1 MKQICQT
8 FNVNFSSHVNNQT
21 NKSTYPMIINIMASI
36 MRIIIHRIKI
46 FFPSS
51 SSSKKFV
58 KIGNIMDEFFKYL
71 KYYIFRL
78 EYSMDDY
85 QNRSI
90 QWTYQTFRRSIW
102 LTLSFWLNIVCIF
115 HFVIYPTRI
124 ELKVLQNFESE
135 FHLQRS
141 DLVFSHLLFAFI
153 MLEYLWF
160 DLFREIL
167 TYKFKVNELIIKYS
181 RFNDDALEPEYRG
194 YLSRFVQI
202 GNLSSN
208 VLNVVI
214 FIVLVEFYLL
224 VIYRFHSFYQND
236 EISMFFMIIFII
248 LITNSF
254 YRLQYFVGLLSDVMR
269 YLLYFIELLK
279 LRMKRMI
286 SQLRQSCCCG
296 KFSSIN
302 YRLFWPMFTKEY
314 VQLYY
319 EVAIFNQTVSNIF
332 LDIEIISKSSII
344 FGILFYSKQIHQM
357 NVYNTII
364 VTLFLA
370 GFIYT
375 NGLYSRVAQFPHFNL
390 LGGRTIMQWIGRT
403 QQLQRKNIRLSPR
416 NVIKTN
422 LFAQT
427 MSNNQFGISCGQ
439 VFFITKYKY
448 TELFLMNFVM
458 TIMFYEKLFM

>member
-1 MKQICQT
+1 
-8 FNVNFSSHVNNQT
+8 
-21 NKSTYPMIINIMASI
+21 
-36 MRIIIHRIKI
+36 
-46 FFPSS
+46 
-51 SSSKKFV
+51 
-58 KIGNIMDEFFKYL
+58 
-71 KYYIFRL
+71 
-78 EYSMDDY
+78 
-85 QNRSI
+85 
-90 QWTYQTFRRSIW
+90 
-102 LTLSFWLNIVCIF
+102 
-115 HFVIYPTRI
+115 
-124 ELKVLQNFESE
+124 
-135 FHLQRS
+135 
-141 DLVFSHLLFAFI
+141 

>member
-8 FNVNFSSHVNNQT
+8 FNVHFSSHVNNQT

-36 MRIIIHRIKI
+36 MRIIIQRVQTI
-46 FFPSS
+46 FPSS
-51 SSSKKFV
+51 SLSLKKFV
-58 KIGNIMDEFFKYL
+58 KIGHIMDEFFKYL

-78 EYSMDDY
+78 EYSIDDY
-85 QNRSI
+85 QNRRI
-90 QWTYQTFRRSIW
+90 KWTYQTFRRSIW
-102 LTLSFWLNIVCIF
+102 LTLSFWLNIVCIS

-141 DLVFSHLLFAFI
+141 DLVFSHLLFAFTV
-153 MLEYLWF
+153 LEYLWF

-167 TYKFKVNELIIKYS
+167 TYKFKVNELIMKYS
-181 RFNDDALEPEYRG
+181 RFNDDELEPEYRG
-194 YLSRFVQI
+194 YLTRFVQI
-202 GNLSSN
+202 GNLVSN

-214 FIVLVEFYLL
+214 FIVLVEFYLII
-224 VIYRFHSFYQND
+224 IYRLHSFYQND
-236 EISMFFMIIFII
+236 EISMFVMIIFII
-248 LITNSF
+248 LITNSLHRMH
-254 YRLQYFVGLLSDVMR
+254 YLVGQLFGVMR

-286 SQLRQSCCCG
+286 TQLRQSCCG
-296 KFSSIN
+296 KSSSIN

-319 EVAIFNQTVSNIF
+319 EVAIFNQTVSSIF
-332 LDIEIISKSSII
+332 LDIEIISKSAII
-344 FGILFYSKQIHQM
+344 FCILFYSKQIQM

-364 VTLFLA
+364 VIFFLA
-370 GFIYT
+370 PFIYT
-375 NGLYSRVAQFPHFNL
+375 NGLYSRVAQFPHFNQ
-390 LGGRTIMQWIGRT
+390 LGSRIIMQWIGRT
-403 QQLQRKNIRLSPR
+403 QQKQRKNICLLPR

-458 TIMFYEKLFM
+458 TIMFYKKIFM